1 MTSIQM
7 FGLGCANIVVG
18 VILDQCPEDGESVG
32 VHGTDDPNSVGY
44 VIGSEVSLYIIYI
57 YIYI

>member
-32 VHGTDDPNSVGY
+32 ASGTDDSDSLGY
-44 VIGSEVSLYIIYI
+44 VIGSEVRIFFL
-57 YIYI
+57 